1 MPVQLGVTLDG
12 DWAKAARILGS
23 AEPRVQ
29 KALQQAVLQEAHFL
43 RKQIVVGLRSGAP
56 GGKAFKPLSP
66 LTLIIRR
73 YTGRGG
79 GSKPLNATA
88 QLAGSVI
95 VKPLPGPGAFVGVLR
110 AARGKRPANL
120 AKIHE
125 YGRTIR
131 MTAKMRAFVG
141 AIMRK
146 SGLPRQ
152 PGRGRA
158 VVVIPAR
165 PFVGPVIARDG
176 QRDLVAKR
184 FWVNMARLLG
194 PDFGSA

>member
-1 MPVQLGVTLDG
+1 MSALGVTLDG

-23 AEPRVQ
+23 AEPRV
-29 KALQQAVLQEAHFL
+29 KRALQQAVLQEAHHL

-79 GSKPLNATA
+79 GSKPLNATS

-110 AARGKRPANL
+110 AAKGKRPANL
-120 AKIHE
+120 AAIHE
-125 YGRTIR
+125 YGKTIR
-131 MTAKMRAFVG
+131 MTPRMRRFLG

-146 SGLPRQ
+146 AGLPRQ
-152 PGRGRA
+152 PGRGGA
-158 VVVIPAR
+158 LVVIPAR
-165 PFVGPVIARDG
+165 PFIGPVIAKDG
-176 QRDLVAKR
+176 QQNLVAKR

-194 PDFGSA
+194 SDFGTA